1 MKKNNKTAGKNMLT
15 TLAIIILGTAVFC
28 GLIGM
33 MISNLIVPS
42 QLGGVAAQGLT
53 EGLVLLCCYV
63 MARKLQQSRLVASMI
78 VSAVFMLLRV
88 IAGLVLFPKG
98 EVNLLGCAVTL
109 VAGAAAGLLSSM
121 KKQRRR

>member
-1 MKKNNKTAGKNMLT
+1 MKKNNKTIGKNLLT
-15 TLAIIILGTAVFC
+15 TLVIMIIGTAVIC
-28 GLIGM
+28 GLFGM
-33 MISNLIVPS
+33 TISNLIIPN
-42 QLGGVAAQGLT
+42 QLGAIAAQALT

-63 MARKLQQSRLVASMI
+63 MVRKLQQSRLVASMI

-88 IAGLVLFPKG
+88 MGGLVLFPKE

-109 VAGAAAGLLSSM
+109 AVGAAAGLLSGM